1 MTGIAGCGRGPAELP
16 KATGPMSLE
25 EARAYVLA
33 LVNRDRAD
41 EGLNPVER
49 DEVAERAGQ
58 RHAEDMSRRG
68 FTAHWGTDGSV
79 PEQRYSEAGG
89 DQMVQENA
97 ACFFDGTERE
107 LDPDPVFLP
116 EELEKIEL
124 AFIGEVPPND
134 GHRRNIL
141 KPAHTHLGVGLAKP
155 KGIQQLCMAQE
166 FVDRYGEY
174 DPLPQEARP
183 GDNITVAGE
192 VHEPLEFGGVGI
204 VHLDLPQPMTP
215 AQLNETSTYPIPQP
229 DVVYFPKGFQTP
241 KEVEFDGQRFRIDLP
256 LDKGKGLY
264 EISVWAKFPDSGD
277 SLLSSSI
284 RTILVK

>member
-1 MTGIAGCGRGPAELP
+1 MQLDD
-16 KATGPMSLE
+16 
-25 EARAYVLA
+25 ARAYVIA

-41 EGLNPVER
+41 AGLNPVER

-58 RHAEDMSRRG
+58 RHAEAMSRRG
-68 FTAHWGTDGSV
+68 FTAHWGSDGSV

-97 ACFFDGTERE
+97 ACFFDGTQRE
-107 LDPDPVFLP
+107 LDPNPVFLP

-134 GHRRNIL
+134 GHKRNIL
-141 KPAHTHLGVGLAKP
+141 KPVHTHVGIGLAKP
-155 KGIQQLCMAQE
+155 QGIQQLCMAQE
-166 FVDRYGEY
+166 FVDFYGEY
-174 DPLPQEARP
+174 TALPEKARV
-183 GDNITVAGE
+183 GESITVAGE
-192 VHEPLEFGGVGI
+192 VHEPLTFGGVGI
-204 VHLDLPQPMTP
+204 ARIDTPKPMTP
-215 AQLNETSTYPIPQP
+215 AELNQTSTYPIPKP
-229 DVVYFPKGFQTP
+229 DVVYFPKGFETP
-241 KEVEFDGQRFRIDLP
+241 KEVEFDGTRFTIDLP

-284 RTILVK
+284 RTIRVE